1 MNERDREIFFRN
13 ELLNWYDRSEKRF
26 LPWKLDHDAYSIWL
40 SEIILQQTRVEQGTP
55 YYLKFKD
62 NFPAISDLANASED
76 HVLKLWE
83 GLGYYSR
90 AKNLHQ
96 TAKFIHEKLG
106 GQFPDCFEDLRKLKG
121 IGDYTAAAIAS
132 FAYNKAHAVLD
143 GNVFRVL
150 SRFFNIETA
159 IDSTTG
165 KKEFNHL
172 ANNLIDRERASDY
185 NQAIM
190 DFGAT
195 VCKPASPDCKNCPL
209 NHHCLALELNKI
221 NNLPIKSKKL
231 IKKDRYFY
239 YFVWKNSK
247 NQSVIKKRSEKDIWK
262 GLYDFP
268 MIETSEPFRSDE
280 ELVNTFSKKYFDN
293 NFSINFKF
301 PKIKTSSTYKQLL
314 THQKILAIFV
324 EIKDEIPELFQNN
337 MEYQLIDLKKI
348 TNFAF
353 PRLINHF
360 LDEFEK

>member
-1 MNERDREIFFRN
+1 MNEIEREIFFRTA
-13 ELLNWYDRSEKRF
+13 LLKWHDHSEKRF
-26 LPWKLDHDAYSIWL
+26 LPWKMDHDAYSIWL

-55 YYLKFKD
+55 YYLKFKE
-62 NFPAISDLANASED
+62 NFPTISDLANASED
-76 HVLKLWE
+76 RVLKLWE

-96 TAKFIHEKLG
+96 TAKFIQEHLN
-106 GQFPDCFEDLRKLKG
+106 GQFPDSFEELRKLKG

-159 IDSTTG
+159 IDTTIG
-165 KKEFNHL
+165 KKEFNLL
-172 ANNLIDRERASDY
+172 ANQLIDTQRAADY

-209 NHHCLALELNKI
+209 NHQCLALRLNKI
-221 NNLPIKSKKL
+221 NSLPIKSKKL

-239 YFVWKNSK
+239 YFVWRNSK
-247 NQSVIKKRSEKDIWK
+247 NQSLIRKRTEKDIWR
-262 GLYDFP
+262 GLYEFP
-268 MIETSEPFRSDE
+268 MIETSQSISE
-280 ELVNTFSKKYFDN
+280 EENLLRECSKKYFDA
-293 NFSINFKF
+293 NFSISSEFT
-301 PKIKTSSTYKQLL
+301 KIKLSSTYKQVL

-324 EIKDEIPELFQNN
+324 EINDEIPEILQNK
-337 MEYQLIDLKKI
+337 MDFQLIDLKKI

>member
-1 MNERDREIFFRN
+1 M
-13 ELLNWYDRSEKRF
+13 
-26 LPWKLDHDAYSIWL
+26 
-40 SEIILQQTRVEQGTP
+40 
-55 YYLKFKD
+55 
-62 NFPAISDLANASED
+62 
-76 HVLKLWE
+76 
-83 GLGYYSR
+83 
-90 AKNLHQ
+90 HQ
-96 TAKFIHEKLG
+96 TAKFILEKLG
-106 GQFPDCFEDLRKLKG
+106 GQFPDTFEELRKLKG

-159 IDSTTG
+159 IDITIG

-172 ANNLIDRERASDY
+172 ANHLIDRERAADY

-209 NHHCLALELNKI
+209 NSHCLALELNKI
-221 NNLPIKSKKL
+221 NSLPIKSKKL

-247 NQSVIKKRSEKDIWK
+247 SQSIIKKRAEKDIWR

-268 MIETSEPFRSDE
+268 IIETSEPVRNEE
-280 ELVNTFSKKYFDN
+280 ELMNTFSKKYFVN
-293 NFSINFKF
+293 TFSVNPKF

-324 EIKDEIPELFQNN
+324 EINDEIPELFQNN

-360 LDEFEK
+360 LEEFEK